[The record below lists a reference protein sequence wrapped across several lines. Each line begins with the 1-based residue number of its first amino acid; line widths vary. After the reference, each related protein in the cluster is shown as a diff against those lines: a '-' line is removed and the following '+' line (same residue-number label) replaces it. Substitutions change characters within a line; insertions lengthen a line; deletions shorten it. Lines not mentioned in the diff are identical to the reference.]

1 MSKVIA
7 IDYGSK
13 KVGVAI
19 SDISQKIAFSLDT
32 VSNENLISF
41 LEQLFKNEKMGTTIW
56 SPLASGLL
64 TGKYIKGMP
73 VNTRTSLKNYK
84 LIKDSFE
91 SEAYK
96 VRHQKVEEVYKLA
109 QKLDI
114 PLPNLALGWCLKND
128 NVSTVILGA
137 SKTEQLS
144 QNLNTLNYMDTIN
157 EEVMG
162 KVEKILQD

>member
-1 MSKVIA
+1 M
-7 IDYGSK
+7 
-13 KVGVAI
+13 
-19 SDISQKIAFSLDT
+19 
-32 VSNENLISF
+32 
-41 LEQLFKNEKMGTTIW
+41 EQPQYNMFEREKMETEYSELFKNEKMGTTIW

-64 TGKYIKGMP
+64 TGKYINGMP

-84 LIKDSFE
+84 FIKDSFE
-91 SEAYK
+91 SEEYK
-96 VRHQKVEEVYKLA
+96 VRHQKVEELYKLS

-144 QNLNTLNYMDTIN
+144 QNLNTLNYIDTIN
-157 EEVMG
+157 EEVMEE
-162 KVEKILQD
+162 VEKILQN